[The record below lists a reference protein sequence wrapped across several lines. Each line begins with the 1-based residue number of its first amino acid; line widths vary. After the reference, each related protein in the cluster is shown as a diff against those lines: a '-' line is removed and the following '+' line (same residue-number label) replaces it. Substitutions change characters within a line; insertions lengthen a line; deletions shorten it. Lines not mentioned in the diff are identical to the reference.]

1 MSDDGVI
8 RSTDAENEEVLIT
21 SLEMCLDDLH
31 VALRIGDRG
40 EPPKEGTK

>member
-31 VALRIGDRG
+31 VALHIGD
-40 EPPKEGTK
+40 